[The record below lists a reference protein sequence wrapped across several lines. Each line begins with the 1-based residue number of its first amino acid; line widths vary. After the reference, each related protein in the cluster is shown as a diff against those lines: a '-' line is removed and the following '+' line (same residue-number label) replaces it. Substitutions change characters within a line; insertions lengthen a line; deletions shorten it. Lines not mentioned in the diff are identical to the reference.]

1 MFSLKV
7 VLGGFFI
14 IGGFCGIGIGTLG
27 DTVISSTVVLIDGLE
42 ISLGILVFSVIS
54 ILSGAYMLST

>member
-14 IGGFCGIGIGTLG
+14 IAGFCGIGIGTLG
-27 DTVISSTVVLIDGLE
+27 DTVVSSTIVLIDGLK
-42 ISLGILVFSVIS
+42 ISLGILVYSVIS
-54 ILSGAYMLST
+54 ILGGAYLLST